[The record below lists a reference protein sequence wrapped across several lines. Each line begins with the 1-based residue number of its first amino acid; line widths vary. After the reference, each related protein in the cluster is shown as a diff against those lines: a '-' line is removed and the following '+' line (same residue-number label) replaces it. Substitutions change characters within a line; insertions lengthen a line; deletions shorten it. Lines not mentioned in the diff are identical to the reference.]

1 MIKVTSEVYAEYLR
15 LIELVPLEIL
25 QGIIDAVPLVP
36 EFDRL

>member
-1 MIKVTSEVYAEYLR
+1 MIEATSKVYSEYLR